1 LGSGGHGKAELS
13 AALGS
18 HARIVHQG
26 VETWHARHRSRAMT
40 DRDEHSAS
48 LKTLSVAVAAA
59 IAVGIALVVFVI
71 WLVRHGL
78 G

>member
-1 LGSGGHGKAELS
+1 
-13 AALGS
+13 
-18 HARIVHQG
+18 
-26 VETWHARHRSRAMT
+26 MT